1 MDGLNLTR
9 VQEVTEVTNPV
20 NVMAN
25 KTFVVTLKE
34 EQPYTMLKEEARL
47 FESNI
52 LSFIM
57 CYLSLYRLRNLRGMI
72 DLKALPLT

>member
-34 EQPYTMLKEEARL
+34 EQPYTMLKEEVI
-47 FESNI
+47 I
-52 LSFIM
+52 LHLIEE
-57 CYLSLYRLRNLRGMI
+57 I
-72 DLKALPLT
+72 VKLT

>member
-34 EQPYTMLKEEARL
+34 EQPYTMLKEEA
-47 FESNI
+47 
-52 LSFIM
+52 M
-57 CYLSLYRLRNLRGMI
+57 H
-72 DLKALPLT
+72 DL